1 MNNLTAGKPI
11 LTEGPIGKMLL
22 RLTIP
27 MFFGIVGTM
36 AFNLIDTYFIGQLGI
51 RELAAISF
59 TFPVIFILGGISF
72 GLGVGASAVISKA
85 IGENDQ
91 KKVARLTTDSLVLA
105 LLVVSIFIILGYLT
119 IDPVFRLLGADNET
133 LPLIRDYMKIWYP
146 GMFFL
151 VIPIVGNNA
160 IRATGDAKSAGMIM
174 VVGVLVN
181 TILDPLF
188 IFGYGPIPRLE
199 MEGAAI
205 ATVIARAL
213 TLVFSLWILSHKYD
227 MIILKPPKLNEVIES
242 WKKILFIGLP
252 TAGTNLMR
260 PLAAGIIIRI
270 VASYGAPA
278 VAAFGVATRID
289 LFAMTVVM
297 ALSSILGPY
306 IGQNLGAQ
314 KPERVKEGIN
324 KGHILSVVWG
334 IIALLI
340 LGFTG
345 RFIAPLFNSD
355 PDVIETIIQY
365 LWIVPIGYGL
375 YGVFN
380 ISNAALNVLNKP
392 YHAAVMNIIMLF
404 VLLIPLVLIGSDLY
418 GLIGIFIAIPVANIL
433 SGIGAR
439 FILNK
444 VLRLNFDESH
454 KGHEEEL
461 KSSK

>member
-1 MNNLTAGKPI
+1 MHKSTSEIPK
-11 LTEGPIGKMLL
+11 LTEGPIGNILF

-27 MFFGIVGTM
+27 MFFGIVGTI
-36 AFNLIDTYFIGQLGI
+36 AFNLIDAYFIGQLGI

-59 TFPVIFILGGISF
+59 TFPVIFIFGGISF
-72 GLGVGASAVISKA
+72 GLGIGASAVISKA
-85 IGENDQ
+85 IGENDHN
-91 KKVARLTTDSLVLA
+91 KVARLTTDSLVLA
-105 LLVVSIFIILGYLT
+105 LLVVSIFIVLGFLT
-119 IDPVFRLLGADNET
+119 IDPVFKILGADSET

-146 GMFFL
+146 GMIFL

-160 IRATGDAKSAGMIM
+160 IRATGDAKSAGMLM

-188 IFGYGPIPRLE
+188 IFGYGPFPRLE
-199 MEGAAI
+199 MQGAAL

-213 TLVFSLWILSHKYD
+213 TLVVSLWILSHKYN
-227 MIILKPPKLNEVIES
+227 MIILTTPKLKQVLES

-297 ALSSILGPY
+297 ALTSILGPF

-314 KPERVKEGIN
+314 KPERVREGIN
-324 KGHILSVVWG
+324 KGHIFSVIWG
-334 IIALLI
+334 IIALLV

-355 PDVIETIIQY
+355 PEVIETIIQY
-365 LWIVPIGYGL
+365 LWIVPVGYGL
-375 YGVFN
+375 YGVFT

-392 YHAAVMNIIMLF
+392 YHAAVINIVMLF
-404 VLLIPLVLIGSDLY
+404 GLLIPFVLIGSNLY
-418 GLIGIFIAIPVANIL
+418 GLIGLFIAIPLANIL

-439 FILNK
+439 LALVKILDSLTAKTQSTAKIARNY
-444 VLRLNFDESH
+444 
-454 KGHEEEL
+454 
-461 KSSK
+461 